1 MIIFSFLYKHQSLQ
15 VGKHERQI
23 QVLRLRG
30 REGRERGRERE
41 RERGRE
47 RERDCIPTVKFVFQM
62 YKNFIWE
69 IEKTQRY

>member
-41 RERGRE
+41 SEREGERE
-47 RERDCIPTVKFVFQM
+47 REIAFQL
-62 YKNFIWE
+62 
-69 IEKTQRY
+69 